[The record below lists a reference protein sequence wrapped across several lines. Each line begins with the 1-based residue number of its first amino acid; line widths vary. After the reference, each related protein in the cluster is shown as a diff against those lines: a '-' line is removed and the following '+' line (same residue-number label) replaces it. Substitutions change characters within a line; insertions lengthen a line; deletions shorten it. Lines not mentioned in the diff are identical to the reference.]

1 MLNLQTKDLI
11 HMSIEVAVACILFL
25 YFNWR
30 YTKMH
35 NMATA
40 LSNRVDQLERMVKLQ
55 AIALDKMAPGLLSML
70 NASMSQSQS
79 DHLAVLAKPAV
90 KPVVKPVDK
99 PVDATADKPADT
111 PVDKP
116 VDTPVDKPADTLVAQ
131 ASAVKPV
138 AQASADTQPVQ
149 IIEPNHVAVRVSE
162 DAPDSDPSPV
172 QEHDVIEVVG
182 NAVIDASECEHVSLK
197 TLDKDDEL
205 SKLIQEEMA
214 ELEA

>member
-55 AIALDKMAPGLLSML
+55 AIALDKMAPGLLGML
-70 NASMSQSQS
+70 NTSLSQSE
-79 DHLAVLAKPAV
+79 HLVVPAKPADTTAV
-90 KPVVKPVDK
+90 KPVDTTAVKPS
-99 PVDATADKPADT
+99 DKPADT
-111 PVDKP
+111 
-116 VDTPVDKPADTLVAQ
+116 TADTLVAQ

>member
-1 MLNLQTKDLI
+1 MQLQLTKVVYLLCYPKASSLLQT
-11 HMSIEVAVACILFL
+11 
-25 YFNWR
+25 
-30 YTKMH
+30 
-35 NMATA
+35 
-40 LSNRVDQLERMVKLQ
+40 
-55 AIALDKMAPGLLSML
+55 
-70 NASMSQSQS
+70 ASLSQSE
-79 DHLAVLAKPAV
+79 HLVVPAKPADTTAV
-90 KPVVKPVDK
+90 KPVDT
-99 PVDATADKPADT
+99 TA
-111 PVDKP
+111 DKP
-116 VDTPVDKPADTLVAQ
+116 VDTTSVKPADTLVAQ

>member
-55 AIALDKMAPGLLSML
+55 AIALDKMAPGLLGML
-70 NASMSQSQS
+70 NTSLSQSE
-79 DHLAVLAKPAV
+79 HLVVPAKPADTTAV
-90 KPVVKPVDK
+90 KPVDTTAVKPSDN
-99 PVDATADKPADT
+99 PSDKPADT
-111 PVDKP
+111 
-116 VDTPVDKPADTLVAQ
+116 TADTLVAQ

>member
-1 MLNLQTKDLI
+1 
-11 HMSIEVAVACILFL
+11 MSIEVAVACILFL

-55 AIALDKMAPGLLSML
+55 AIALDKMAPGLLGML
-70 NASMSQSQS
+70 NTSLSQSEN
-79 DHLAVLAKPAV
+79 LVVPAKPADTTAV
-90 KPVVKPVDK
+90 KPVDTTAVKPS
-99 PVDATADKPADT
+99 DKPADT
-111 PVDKP
+111 
-116 VDTPVDKPADTLVAQ
+116 TADTLVAQ